1 MVSAMVAAS
10 ITPVLR
16 DVSEVRAR
24 IIGIDGNG
32 TGREGVLQRHGK
44 QLDDLDEGQVFI
56 IEKLDEITD
65 QLKTIT
71 TGQETWSKKK
81 FWNLV
86 RWGIPVIISLIV
98 LLLTYVGIRA
108 ANNKPIASTHTVSQ
122 NYPINATAE

>member
-1 MVSAMVAAS
+1 MVSAMVASAV
-10 ITPVLR
+10 TPVLR

-44 QLDDLDEGQVFI
+44 QLDLLDKGQLHI
-56 IEKLDEITD
+56 IE
-65 QLKTIT
+65 QLTVLT
-71 TGQETWSKKK
+71 TRQETWSKKK

-108 ANNKPIASTHTVSQ
+108 ANNKPIASTHTVSE